1 MLRTKLDEIEQWKR
15 RVSDKELELSK
26 LKNLENELQNYE
38 SKYDM
43 LQAENDRVNKILK
56 SRQAEI
62 EDWKGKTNSLQS
74 RIENFTL
81 VER

>member
-1 MLRTKLDEIEQWKR
+1 
-15 RVSDKELELSK
+15 
-26 LKNLENELQNYE
+26 
-38 SKYDM
+38 M

-62 EDWKGKTNSLQS
+62 EDWKSKTNSLQS